1 MTMQID
7 ASLLAKTRAEEHEA
21 DVWGEF
27 FIPPYF
33 DQLAMTTAT

>member
-21 DVWGEF
+21 DVWGSSSSLP
-27 FIPPYF
+27 ISIN
-33 DQLAMTTAT
+33 LR